1 MAQPVERQIVQ
12 RARALIA
19 TPQTWTQ
26 DEFARDRCGEPVSW
40 RSPEAVQFCIWGALN
55 RAAREMTGDEH
66 QRVRLADHAARTL
79 RGMPEPLPPE
89 RPWRPRGC
97 AGAAR
102 HLPADKR
109 GLAPTTPPRHHAEG
123 VSSTRRTGNR
133 VEHALRLRQKREL
146 RSALTMLTRP

>member
-26 DEFARDRCGEPVSW
+26 DEFARDQFGEPVSW

-66 QRVRLADHAARTL
+66 QGCVGGSRGASL
-79 RGMPEPLPPE
+79 RGMTPSLS
-89 RPWRPRGC
+89 RLNDRG
-97 AGAAR
+97 AHADVLALLDTYLQTSAA
-102 HLPADKR
+102 
-109 GLAPTTPPRHHAEG
+109 
-123 VSSTRRTGNR
+123 
-133 VEHALRLRQKREL
+133 
-146 RSALTMLTRP
+146 